1 MSSAVTNS
9 RNITITPRSSVPLDE
24 KMAEWQQDANASECY
39 LCETPFTVI
48 TRKHHCRN
56 CGKIICGACS
66 SNKYKFNGDNEE
78 RVCDLCYN
86 CSLDKSTTSADCNA
100 YLTKKKLKIQ
110 NSEETPKK
118 TKQHLLKEDGFF
130 YVITP
135 GFRRRNNLGQ
145 KKQSLDD
152 ELKLE
157 DDKTISISL
166 ANGKQITGDIFNA
179 IKRDDENSI
188 QLRVTKTNAPTN
200 YPIGT
205 TIIIENVPEDQRV
218 ETGLTDI
225 TRLTDIQIKKSDTQK
240 PELAYLFSES
250 DQTVGGYKRRQSKSK
265 RKNKRSLRR
274 RVSKRSNVRRKKVTK
289 RFRKMRRR
297 TRR

>member
-24 KMAEWQQDANASECY
+24 KMAEWQLDANASECY

-135 GFRRRNNLGQ
+135 GFRRRTYGQ

-152 ELKLE
+152 KLKLE
-157 DDKTISISL
+157 DGKTISISL
-166 ANGKQITGDIFNA
+166 ATGGLITGDIFNA
-179 IKRDDENSI
+179 FKIDDENSI
-188 QLRVTKTNAPTN
+188 QLHVTATNTN
-200 YPIGT
+200 DYPIGT

-225 TRLTDIQIKKSDTQK
+225 GIKKSDTQK

-265 RKNKRSLRR
+265 RSLRR
-274 RVSKRSNVRRKKVTK
+274 RHTTKRSNIRRRSKKNNK
-289 RFRKMRRR
+289 R
-297 TRR
+297 TRRYRKSSYHR